1 MSNKLH
7 LNEILRISS
16 IRYRLFL
23 SFLLITSIA
32 VLVVILNSYNMIKK
46 DQIQEVTE
54 SLDNLNVLYLQ
65 YIRENNGFFSYEI
78 INSDF
83 YKTGKSQYL
92 KKGDYYHNLINNE
105 LNKLNSFKMISS
117 FNLDSTLFQINN
129 KFEHGI
135 YLYNELISLVRIR
148 GFKDYGIEGIM
159 RENVH
164 RLEKMPEINQIS
176 LLSLRRHEKDYIIR
190 MDTNYVRKLKNV
202 ASEMKKEISNSHLNK
217 QRSRDALKYLNNYV
231 NQFEML
237 VLVDYRIGLK
247 KHIGL
252 KERLDINEK
261 ELSELFVKAILNAR
275 ITQNELLH
283 RMQILLIYIS
293 VFITIIGFFVSWWI
307 SRQFTKPIVM
317 LSSYIDRFVST
328 KFKNDEEF
336 LINPSEDETGKLIVN
351 FGILKKELLAHIN
364 DLNQKVL
371 ERTSEVSEQKS
382 LIERQNRVIGQQN
395 KNVMASIR
403 YARHI
408 QEAIL
413 PDVNYISSI
422 LPEYGIFYQPR
433 DIVSGDFYFI
443 DDFSDNKKDK
453 VFIAVADCT
462 GHGVP
467 GAFMSLIGHNAL
479 HQAVK
484 VKKMSDP
491 VAILQHLDKSIHST
505 LHEKNRYSK
514 INDGMDVG
522 ICVWDRKTNYI
533 EFSGS
538 NTSLYIIRNNT
549 LIEYPGQKYLIGH
562 VFLEENKP
570 ERTLTKKRIQVLE
583 GDIICMSTDGYY
595 DQFGGIDGGKMKR
608 KIFKQLLESI
618 NTLSVEKQI
627 IEIKKYFESWKGDH
641 EQIDDVLVL
650 LFIVKAEANN

>member
-1 MSNKLH
+1 
-7 LNEILRISS
+7 
-16 IRYRLFL
+16 
-23 SFLLITSIA
+23 
-32 VLVVILNSYNMIKK
+32 
-46 DQIQEVTE
+46 
-54 SLDNLNVLYLQ
+54 
-65 YIRENNGFFSYEI
+65 
-78 INSDF
+78 
-83 YKTGKSQYL
+83 
-92 KKGDYYHNLINNE
+92 
-105 LNKLNSFKMISS
+105 
-117 FNLDSTLFQINN
+117 
-129 KFEHGI
+129 
-135 YLYNELISLVRIR
+135 
-148 GFKDYGIEGIM
+148 M

-190 MDTNYVRKLKNV
+190 MDTSYVQKLKNV
-202 ASEMKKEISNSHLNK
+202 SSEMKTQINNSHINK
-217 QRSRDALKYLNNYV
+217 QIAQEALNSLNNYV

-237 VLVDYRIGLK
+237 VAVDSRIGLK

-252 KERLDINEK
+252 KERLDNNEK
-261 ELSELFVKAILNAR
+261 ELSELLVKAIFNAR

-283 RMQILLIYIS
+283 SMQILLIYIS
-293 VFITIIGFFVSWWI
+293 VLITIIGFFVSWWI
-307 SRQFTKPIVM
+307 SRQITKPIVM
-317 LSSYIDRFVST
+317 LSSYIDRFVT
-328 KFKNDEEF
+328 NKFINDEDF
-336 LINPSEDETGKLIVN
+336 LLIPTEDETGKLIVN
-351 FGILKKELLAHIN
+351 FGILKKEILAYIN
-364 DLNQKVL
+364 DLNQKVI
-371 ERTSEVSEQKS
+371 ERTAEVSEQKS
-382 LIERQNRVIGQQN
+382 LIERQNRVISQQN
-395 KNVMASIR
+395 INVMASIR

-422 LPEYGIFYQPR
+422 LPEYGLFYQPR

-491 VAILQHLDKSIHST
+491 VGILQHLDKSIHST

-514 INDGMDVG
+514 INDGMDIG

-538 NTSLYIIRNNT
+538 NTSLYLIRNNQV
-549 LIEYPGQKYLIGH
+549 IEFPGQKYLIGH
-562 VFLEENKP
+562 VFSEKNFQ
-570 ERTLTKKRIQVLE
+570 ERTLTKKKIQVFE
-583 GDIICMSTDGYY
+583 DDIICMSTDGYY

-608 KIFKQLLESI
+608 KRFKNLLKSL
-618 NTLSVEKQI
+618 NGTSVKIQST
-627 IEIKKYFESWKGDH
+627 EISNYFENWKGQE
-641 EQIDDVLVL
+641 EQVDDVLV
-650 LFIVKAEANN
+650 FWFNVTNDVY

>member
-1 MSNKLH
+1 
-7 LNEILRISS
+7 
-16 IRYRLFL
+16 
-23 SFLLITSIA
+23 
-32 VLVVILNSYNMIKK
+32 MIKK
-46 DQIQEVTE
+46 DQIQEVTQ
-54 SLDNLNVLYLQ
+54 SLDNLNVYYLQ

-83 YKTGKSQYL
+83 YKIGKSKYL
-92 KKGDYYHNLINNE
+92 EKGEHYHNLIHKE
-105 LNKLNSFKMISS
+105 LNKLITYKMISS

-129 KFEHGI
+129 KFEKGI
-135 YLYNELISLVRIR
+135 YLYREIVRLVKIR
-148 GFKDYGIEGIM
+148 GFKDFGIEGTM

-164 RLEKMPEINQIS
+164 RLENMPEINQIS

-190 MDTNYVRKLKNV
+190 MDTIYVQKLKNV
-202 ASEMKKEISNSHLNK
+202 ALEMKEQIITSHINK
-217 QRSRDALKYLNNYV
+217 QRSQEALKNLNNYV

-237 VLVDYRIGLK
+237 VEVDHLLGLK

-261 ELSELFVKAILNAR
+261 ELSELFVKAILEAR
-275 ITQNELLH
+275 TTQNELLH
-283 RMQILLIYIS
+283 KMQVLLIFVSII
-293 VFITIIGFFVSWWI
+293 ITIIGFFVSWLI
-307 SRQFTKPIVM
+307 SRQITKPIVM
-317 LSSYIDRFVST
+317 LSSYIDRFVT
-328 KFKNDEEF
+328 NKFINDEDF
-336 LINPSEDETGKLIVN
+336 LLLPTEDETGKLIVN
-351 FGILKKELLAHIN
+351 FEILKKEILAYIN
-364 DLNQKVL
+364 DLNQKVI
-371 ERTSEVSEQKS
+371 ERTAEVSEQKS

-413 PDVNYISSI
+413 PDVNYISSV
-422 LPEYGIFYQPR
+422 LPEYGLFYQPR

-514 INDGMDVG
+514 INDGMDIG

-538 NTSLYIIRNNT
+538 NISLYIIRNNT
-549 LIEYPGQKYLIGH
+549 LIEYSGQKYLIGH
-562 VFLEENKP
+562 VFSEENIP
-570 ERTLTKKRIQVLE
+570 NRTLTKRKIQVFE

-595 DQFGGIDGGKMKR
+595 DQFGGNDGRKMKR
-608 KIFKQLLESI
+608 KRFKKLLESLNGLTVKKQ
-618 NTLSVEKQI
+618 NT
-627 IEIKKYFESWKGDH
+627 EIVDFFENWRGKE
-641 EQIDDVLVL
+641 EQVDDVLVL
-650 LFIVKAEANN
+650 WFNVI